1 MAQFGTGTNLL
12 GGDTSALQAAMASRG
27 VDSSVLNQQSPA
39 SMGGAPTMPTGI
51 GSNSPSMSASPVAA
65 VGSSNS
71 PTQASGAS
79 TSSSEAELI
88 IKALSGRLRD
98 LSGMQKNIS
107 VGSNQPI
114 L

>member
-27 VDSSVLNQQSPA
+27 VDSSILNQQSPA
-39 SMGGAPTMPTGI
+39 SMGGASMIPTGV
-51 GSNSPSMSASPVAA
+51 GSNSPSTSVSPVAA
-65 VGSSNS
+65 SGASNS
-71 PTQASGAS
+71 PTMASGAS

-98 LSGMQKNIS
+98 LSGMQKNLG
-107 VGSNQPI
+107 VGSNQPS